1 MKEKLPIP
9 AERLW
14 SWLYTVA
21 NNTDREYAREVLEQC
36 RENIPISSGLEASLR
51 RGEHGVRM
59 KGILLMALRTAD
71 EITKDEQ
78 RYIFDH
84 FDQIKG

>member
-9 AERLW
+9 EHRLW

-21 NNTDREYAREVLEQC
+21 NNADKEYARGVLEQC
-36 RENIPISSGLEASLR
+36 RENIPISPELETSLR

-59 KGILLMALRTAD
+59 KGIYLMALQTAG
-71 EITKDEQ
+71 EITKEEQ
-78 RYIFDH
+78 KFIFDK
-84 FDQIKG
+84 FDEIK